1 MAVPKMSAK
10 EVVTMDDVQKSG
22 ETPKDILAKLQRERA
37 KRGED
42 GPGRS
47 AVYNFISGQIHRRDM
62 VKTRGRPSQL
72 PRRLASVAVR
82 VRRQLIK

>member
-1 MAVPKMSAK
+1 MAVPTMSAK
-10 EVVTMDDVQKSG
+10 EVVTMDDMQKSG

-47 AVYNFISGQIHRRDM
+47 AVYNFLSGMTHRCDM
-62 VKTRGRPSQL
+62 VETGAANLKCRGGMQPPFYS
-72 PRRLASVAVR
+72 
-82 VRRQLIK
+82 